1 MIWISS
7 SSSQAIISVSPSHV
21 YPVLM
26 LGDNSAS
33 ENRRSWEYWWWW
45 DSDGD
50 NRIEQ
55 TDSIEEDLLDELQW
69 ITEVRSWWWIWSRS
83 SRLHQ
88 VGQTL
93 LYLLH
98 YVQDLLYLPHH
109 VKFLCVRVSW
119 SDQCVCLVMDLNVN
133 LSWQHPATTNPQTQR
148 LYNQHYYSYSDNH
161 VILAQRE

>member
-55 TDSIEEDLLDELQW
+55 TDSIEEDLIDELQW
-69 ITEVRSWWWIWSRS
+69 ITEVKSWWWIWSRS

-88 VGQTL
+88 HQVGHTL

-98 YVQDLLYLPHH
+98 YVQDLLYLPHY
-109 VKFLCVRVSW
+109 VKFLCLW
-119 SDQCVCLVMDLNVN
+119 SKLIWSVCLSCHGSQRKSQL
-133 LSWQHPATTNPQTQR
+133 TTSSH
-148 LYNQHYYSYSDNH
+148 NQPSDPEI
-161 VILAQRE
+161 VQPTLLFLLW